1 MYQLLALD
9 LDGTS
14 LKSDF
19 TISPVLVDTVRVLSR
34 SIPVLIV
41 TGRHHTAAGPYYQ
54 ALGLTTPAICCNG
67 TYVYDYQNRAVL
79 QHNAIEKSQ
88 AVAFLQLAQARNLNV
103 VVYLKDAMLYS
114 SQRPVMHVARLAE
127 WAEGFSGEVK
137 PIIRQVDDFSPE
149 VEGAECIWKF
159 VVEGDDVDEFAAL
172 PFIQQHFTGEKSW
185 SNRIDFA
192 SIGNTKGAALAQ
204 LIKHKGISPE
214 QVVAVGDHH
223 NDISMLEMVGMGVA
237 MANADEN
244 LKRHANMITRTTN
257 DNDHTLAELLQTLF
271 PEHLKS
277 THPLGDQ
284 R

>member
-41 TGRHHTAAGPYYQ
+41 TGRHHTTAGPYYQ
-54 ALGLTTPAICCNG
+54 ELGLTTPAICCNG
-67 TYVYDYQNRAVL
+67 TYVYDYQNRTVL
-79 QHNAIEKSQ
+79 QHNAIEKSNAMQ
-88 AVAFLQLAQARNLNV
+88 FLQLAEARNLRV

-114 SQRPVMHVARLAE
+114 SQRPVMHVARLAK

-137 PIIRQVDDFSPE
+137 PIIRQVDDFLPE

-159 VVEGDDVDEFAAL
+159 VVEGDDVDEFAMM
-172 PFIQQHFTGEKSW
+172 PFIREHFTGEKSW

-192 SIGNTKGAALAQ
+192 SIGNTKGSALAQ
-204 LIKHKGISPE
+204 LIQQKGIAPE

-223 NDISMLEMVGMGVA
+223 NDISMLKMVGMGVA
-237 MANADEN
+237 MENADDS
-244 LKRHANMITRTTN
+244 LKNYAKRITRTNN
-257 DNDHTLAELLQTLF
+257 DNDHTVAELLQTLF
-271 PEHLKS
+271 PEYLTS

>member
-19 TISPVLVDTVRVLSR
+19 TISPVLVDTVRVLSK

-41 TGRHHTAAGPYYQ
+41 TGRHHTTAGPYYQ
-54 ALGLTTPAICCNG
+54 ELGLTTPAICCNG
-67 TYVYDYQNRAVL
+67 TYVYDYHQRAVL
-79 QHNAIEKSQ
+79 QHNAIEKRN
-88 AVAFLQLAQARNLNV
+88 AVQFLQLAEARNLNV

-127 WAEGFSGEVK
+127 WAEGFSGEIK
-137 PIIRQVDDFSPE
+137 PIIRQVNDFSPE
-149 VEGAECIWKF
+149 VEGAESVWKF
-159 VVEGDDVDEFAAL
+159 VVEGDDVDEFATL

-204 LIKHKGISPE
+204 LIKRKGISPE
-214 QVVAVGDHH
+214 HVVAVGDHH
-223 NDISMLEMVGMGVA
+223 NDISMLKLVGMGVA
-237 MANADEN
+237 MANADDS
-244 LKRHANMITRTTN
+244 LKGHAKMITRRNN
-257 DNDHTLAELLQTLF
+257 DDDHGVAELLQTLF
-271 PEHLKS
+271 PEYLKS
-277 THPLGDQ
+277 SHPLGGQ
-284 R
+284 